1 MAWAGLKNRYGH
13 SAIGLSIVA
22 LILLEICV
30 GILNAVFHV
39 PVPISATHT
48 AIAATLTGLL
58 FFAAAEGNH
67 NLVKA

>member
-1 MAWAGLKNRYGH
+1 M
-13 SAIGLSIVA
+13 
-22 LILLEICV
+22 LEICV
-30 GILNAVFHV
+30 GILNAVFRV
-39 PVPISATHT
+39 PAPISATHT